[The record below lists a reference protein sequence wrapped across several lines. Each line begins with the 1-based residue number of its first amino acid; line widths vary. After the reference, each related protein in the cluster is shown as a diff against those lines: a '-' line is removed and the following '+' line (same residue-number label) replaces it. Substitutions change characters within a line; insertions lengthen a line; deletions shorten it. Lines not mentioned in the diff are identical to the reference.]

1 LIEDETKEVSVIKTK
16 TSNKKLSF
24 ADKAKEAEKK
34 AI

>member
-1 LIEDETKEVSVIKTK
+1 LIGDETKEVSVVKAKT
-16 TSNKKLSF
+16 TVKKLSF